1 MAFFKFRFPGH
12 KPVLPADG
20 QADGSVTLESVRRQ
34 ARYRLVGAAVLVLV
48 AVIVFPLIFDTQPR
62 PVAVDIPIVV
72 PDRHTAPALSGGPL
86 PPTHLPA
93 PAQKPEVQMSAIA
106 SAPALSTP
114 SVSATAQA
122 PSQMADPSAAAEAAS
137 TVPAAQPQPPAA
149 APAPLAP
156 SPAGRAV
163 PPVPAADRPKAP
175 AVPREEDARARALLE
190 GGQVPG
196 SVAAERHVLQV
207 GAYNDPAKVREV
219 RRKLEQAGLKTYTQA
234 VEGKDGKRVVRVRIG
249 PYDSK
254 ADADKV
260 AARVR
265 QLDLPVSVLRL

>member
-20 QADGSVTLESVRRQ
+20 QAAGSVTLESVRRQ

-62 PVAVDIPIVV
+62 PVAVDIPIIV
-72 PDRHTAPALSGGPL
+72 PDRHTAPALSGAPL
-86 PPTHLPA
+86 PPSHQPA
-93 PAQKPEVQMSAIA
+93 QAQKPEAQLPAIA
-106 SAPALSTP
+106 SAPVLSSP
-114 SVSATAQA
+114 SVSAPAQA
-122 PSQMADPSAAAEAAS
+122 PSQMADPAAAAEPAS
-137 TVPAAQPQPPAA
+137 TAPAAQLQPPAA

-156 SPAGRAV
+156 APAARAV
-163 PPVPAADRPKAP
+163 PSVPAADRPKAP

-190 GGQVPG
+190 GGQIPG
-196 SVAAERHVLQV
+196 ASAVERHVLQV